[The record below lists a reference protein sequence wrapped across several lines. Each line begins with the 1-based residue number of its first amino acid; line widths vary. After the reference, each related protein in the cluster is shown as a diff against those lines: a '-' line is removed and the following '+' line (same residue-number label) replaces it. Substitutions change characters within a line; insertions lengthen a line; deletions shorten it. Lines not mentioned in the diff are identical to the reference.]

1 MYTKNSFVHRYSW
14 YGWFVCCL
22 AASFYCYEYLLRIE
36 PSVMEVQLRQHFLS
50 LSASGLGLLSSMY
63 YWAYTPMQALVGVM
77 TDRYGPR
84 RTLTVAIGFCVI
96 GTLIFGGTQFVYLAA
111 VGRFLVGCGSAF
123 AFVGVLKLVAMW
135 LPERHFAVFAGVTTS
150 LGMLGALCG
159 DIGMTWMVHRLG
171 WHEVLMLSAVVG
183 VILVPIFYFFVHERL
198 IQEPASAVDEGFKH
212 YFMGFIQLLKN
223 KDILIAGIIGCLMYL
238 SLSAFGEMWGIPF
251 LQRVMPG
258 HHVVA
263 STLNAMVFLGW
274 LIGGPMSGLLS
285 QHFKS
290 RRQLLI
296 WGSIAAAL
304 CFTFILYNPNVS
316 SLAMGVLLFLFGIFC
331 SPQVL
336 CFAVGRDYVNVKLA
350 ASAAGAINML
360 VMVSGMILQPLM
372 SRMLDW
378 AWHGQM
384 LDGLRLY
391 SVNDYRVAMSILP
404 VALIISAV
412 LAYFMRESFTE
423 GAVVDQE

>member
-1 MYTKNSFVHRYSW
+1 
-14 YGWFVCCL
+14 
-22 AASFYCYEYLLRIE
+22 
-36 PSVMEVQLRQHFLS
+36 MEIPLRQHFLS

-84 RTLTVAIGFCVI
+84 KTLTLAIGLCVI
-96 GTLIFGGTQFVYLAA
+96 GTFIFAGTQVVYLAA

-135 LPERHFAVFAGVTTS
+135 LPERLFPVFAGVTTS

-159 DIGMTWMVHRLG
+159 DIGMTWMVHHLG
-171 WHEVLMLSAVVG
+171 WYEVLMLSAFVG
-183 VILVPIFYFFVHERL
+183 IALIPIFYFFVHERL
-198 IQEPASAVDEGFKH
+198 IHEPLSIFHESFGH
-212 YFMGFIQLLKN
+212 YFKGFISLLKN
-223 KDILIAGIIGCLMYL
+223 KNIIVAGIIGCLMYL

-251 LQRVMPG
+251 LQRVLPG
-258 HHVVA
+258 KHVLA
-263 STLNAMVFLGW
+263 STLNSLVFLGW
-274 LIGGPMSGLLS
+274 LIGGPVSGVLS
-285 QHFKS
+285 QYFKS

-296 WGSIAAAL
+296 WGSIAAAI
-304 CFTFILYNPNVS
+304 CFSIIMYDPSISTVG
-316 SLAMGVLLFLFGIFC
+316 MGTLLFLFGVFC

-336 CFAVGRDYVNVKLA
+336 CFAIGRDYVNVAMA

-360 VMVSGMILQPLM
+360 VMVSGMLLQPLM

-384 LDGLRLY
+384 SGGLREY
-391 SVNDYRVAMSILP
+391 SVNDYRIAMTILP
-404 VALIISAV
+404 VALIVSAV
-412 LAYFMRESFTE
+412 LAYFMKESFHE
-423 GAVVDQE
+423 VRNIDYK